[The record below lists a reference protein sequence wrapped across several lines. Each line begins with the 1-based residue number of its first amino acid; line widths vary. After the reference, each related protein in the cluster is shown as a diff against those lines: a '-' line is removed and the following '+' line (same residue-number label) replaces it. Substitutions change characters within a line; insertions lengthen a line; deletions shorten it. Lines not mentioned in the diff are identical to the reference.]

1 MIPQDKLNYD
11 RIATAIEFIQ
21 KNHKQQPSLD
31 EIAQHVGLSSF
42 HFQRLFNDWAGVTPK
57 NFLQFI
63 NVSYAKRL
71 LRESQATLFDTT
83 ESIGLSSTSRLH
95 DLFIRIEGMTPGE
108 YKQGA
113 NQLSLNY
120 SFHDSH
126 FGKLIIASTPKGIC
140 LIHFIDS
147 QEQGIQLLQSHY
159 PNAILVRDETKNHIN
174 AAEIING
181 NWTRP
186 KEIKLHV
193 QGTDFQLKVW
203 EALLK
208 IPYGKLSTYGSIAE
222 EINKP
227 SAARAVGTAIGS
239 NPIAYLIPCH
249 RVIQASGKSGG
260 YMWGSTRKTALLGWE
275 ACEIND
281 LDSEI
286 PL

>member
-1 MIPQDKLNYD
+1 MRRQDELNYD
-11 RIATAIEFIQ
+11 RIAKAIEFIQ
-21 KNHKQQPSLD
+21 QHHVRQPSLED
-31 EIAQHVGLSSF
+31 IAQHVGVSQF
-42 HFQRLFNDWAGVTPK
+42 HFQRMFNDWAGVTPK

-71 LRESQATLFDTT
+71 LRESQATLFDTA

-95 DLFIRIEGMTPGE
+95 DLFIRIEGMTPRE

-113 NQLSLNY
+113 SQLALNY
-120 SFHDSH
+120 SFHESR
-126 FGKLIIASTPKGIC
+126 FGKLIIVSTQKGIC
-140 LIHFIDS
+140 LIHFIDNA
-147 QEQGIQLLQSHY
+147 EQGLQLLKSHY
-159 PNAILVRDETKNHIN
+159 PNAVLVADEIENHIN
-174 AAEIING
+174 ATEIING

-193 QGTDFQLKVW
+193 RGTDFQLKVW

-239 NPIAYLIPCH
+239 NPVAYLIPCH

-260 YMWGSTRKTALLGWE
+260 YMWGPTRKTALLGWE

-281 LDSEI
+281 LDS
-286 PL
+286 

>member
-1 MIPQDKLNYD
+1 MTAQEELNYD
-11 RIATAIEFIQ
+11 RIAKAIEFIQ
-21 KNHKQQPSLD
+21 QNHTEQPSLE
-31 EIAQHVGLSSF
+31 EIAQHVGVSQF
-42 HFQRLFNDWAGVTPK
+42 HFQRMFNDWAGVTPK

-71 LRESQATLFDTT
+71 LRESQATLFDTA

-113 NQLSLNY
+113 NQLALNY
-120 SFHDSH
+120 SFHESR
-126 FGKLIIASTPKGIC
+126 FGKLIIASTQKGIC
-140 LIHFIDS
+140 LIHFIENT
-147 QEQGIQLLQSHY
+147 EQGLQLLKSHY
-159 PNAILVRDETKNHIN
+159 PNAVLVADEIENHIN
-174 AAEIING
+174 ATEIING

-193 QGTDFQLKVW
+193 RGTDFQLKVW

-239 NPIAYLIPCH
+239 NPVAYLIPCH

-260 YMWGSTRKTALLGWE
+260 YMWGPTRKTALLGWE

-281 LDSEI
+281 LDS
-286 PL
+286 

>member
-11 RIATAIEFIQ
+11 RIAKAIEFIQ
-21 KNHKQQPSLD
+21 QNHTQQPSLD
-31 EIAQHVGLSSF
+31 EVAQHVGLSSF

-63 NVSYAKRL
+63 NISYAKRL

-108 YKQGA
+108 YKKGA
-113 NQLSLNY
+113 SQLKLNY
-120 SFHDSH
+120 SFHESH

-140 LIHFIDS
+140 LIHFIEN
-147 QEQGIQLLQSHY
+147 QEQGLQLLQSHY
-159 PNAILVRDETKNHIN
+159 PNAILVPNETESHIS

-260 YMWGSTRKTALLGWE
+260 YMWGPTRKTALLGWE

-281 LDSEI
+281 LDSE
-286 PL
+286 PLL